1 MENTKYGRGRDMIG
15 TEGGSGRETE
25 RGSRTGIIWRIASQS
40 SRIGLH

>member
-15 TEGGSGRETE
+15 TEGGSGRERE